1 MNYSKLKIYLEDI
14 YSKYKH
20 KHSSKDP
27 VWILHNCKNDLDVEA
42 LGLVVSCFSYGNIN
56 QINNFINSLIKISGL
71 DFSDF
76 ILNFNRKKELNKLQN
91 LYYRFNNSED
101 LVLLILNLQRVL
113 KTYGSLRNL
122 ILKIGNNGNVTQL
135 ISGFANELKKF
146 RSDREGNFDYL
157 LPDPI
162 NKSTCKRLN
171 LYLRWMVR
179 SDEIDLGVWKD
190 LIDKSNLIM
199 PVDTHIYKVSRDL
212 KMVKRKS
219 CDLKYALELT
229 EVLKKFDPTDPIR
242 FDFAM
247 CHIRVK

>member
-1 MNYSKLKIYLEDI
+1 
-14 YSKYKH
+14 
-20 KHSSKDP
+20 
-27 VWILHNCKNDLDVEA
+27 
-42 LGLVVSCFSYGNIN
+42 
-56 QINNFINSLIKISGL
+56 
-71 DFSDF
+71 
-76 ILNFNRKKELNKLQN
+76 
-91 LYYRFNNSED
+91 
-101 LVLLILNLQRVL
+101 
-113 KTYGSLRNL
+113 
-122 ILKIGNNGNVTQL
+122 
-135 ISGFANELKKF
+135 
-146 RSDREGNFDYL
+146 
-157 LPDPI
+157 
-162 NKSTCKRLN
+162 
-171 LYLRWMVR
+171 MVR